1 MPLSHDVEISNPA
14 AYNFIYYTGA
24 NTKERENYF
33 VPFSILSG
41 ANGSLI
47 ATPKQN
53 KGQVKLPN
61 LIPVTR

>member
-1 MPLSHDVEISNPA
+1 MPLSHDVGISNPA

-24 NTKERENYF
+24 NTKDRENYF

-41 ANGSLI
+41 KNGSSI

-53 KGQVKLPN
+53 KGQIKLPN
-61 LIPVTR
+61 LIPVAQ